1 MTLDL
6 MKIGDKKKIIHIDN
20 DLSIKKRLLEI
31 GLSNGIEIECILIN
45 PFKNLS
51 AYRVKDTTIAIRKSD
66 GKKIEVDDIVKTF
79 KEKKSCD
86 IYE

>member
-1 MTLDL
+1 MTIDL

-31 GLSNGIEIECILIN
+31 GLSNGTEIECILIN
-45 PFKNLS
+45 PFKNLI

-66 GKKIEVDDIVKTF
+66 GKKIRVGETGNTC
-79 KEKKSCD
+79 SD